1 MNFKYFLP
9 TLSIFVL
16 IYGTACN
23 SKPEENQANTEAIPV
38 KTQIISPSIVSFP
51 IVCTGIV
58 ASDQEARLSFKTG
71 GVIASLSVDEGE
83 TVRKGQLLGS
93 LSLNEINAQV
103 AQANEGVEKARR
115 DLQRAESLFQDKAA
129 TTEQVQN
136 AKTGLTV
143 AEQNLNI
150 AKFNQQY
157 SSIVSPVNGKVL
169 RKLMNEGELAG
180 PGSPVF
186 IVESDQSNDR
196 IVKTT
201 VSDVD
206 WVRLSLNDTAKI
218 ELDAYPGIEFTAIV
232 AEIAAAADQMTGTF
246 PIKLRFVN
254 LSKAAATG
262 MVGKI
267 TITPQKPET
276 QMLVPMEA
284 LYEANEGK
292 AMIYVLNSDKKTVSR
307 KEIKIIN
314 ILKDQAAI
322 VGLDG
327 AAEIVT
333 SGVSYLRDKSTVT
346 VKNN

>member
-1 MNFKYFLP
+1 MKFKYFLP
-9 TLSIFVL
+9 TLSVIVL

-23 SKPEENQANTEAIPV
+23 SKPEEGQNSTDAIPV
-38 KTQIISPSIVSFP
+38 KTQIISPTLISFP

-58 ASDQEARLSFKTG
+58 GSDQEARLSFKTG
-71 GVIASLSVDEGE
+71 GIISSLSVEEGE

-93 LSLNEINAQV
+93 LSLNEINSQV

-115 DLQRAESLFQDKAA
+115 DLQRAESLLRDRAA

-180 PGSPVF
+180 PGTPVF
-186 IVESDQSNDR
+186 VVESDQSNDR
-196 IVKTT
+196 ILKTSI
-201 VSDVD
+201 SDVD
-206 WVRLSLNDTAKI
+206 WVRTSLGDTAKI
-218 ELDAYPGIEFTAIV
+218 ELDAYPGIEFTAV
-232 AEIAAAADQMTGTF
+232 VDEIAAAADQMTGTF
-246 PIKLRFVN
+246 PIKLRFIN
-254 LSKAAATG
+254 LSKPAATG

-267 TITPQKPET
+267 TITPQKPEA

-284 LYEANEGK
+284 LYEANDSK
-292 AMIYVLNSDKKTVSR
+292 AMVYVLNPDKKTVSR
-307 KEIKIIN
+307 KEIRIVN
-314 ILKDQAAI
+314 ILSNQAAI
-322 VGLDG
+322 IGLDG
-327 AAEIVT
+327 TSEVVT
-333 SGVSYLRDKSTVT
+333 AGVSYLRDKATVT